1 MEFKGTKGEWIANLE
16 YMPDHTIVEVTS
28 GDSNTEDWAMFTL
41 YNAKD
46 RKTQEA
52 NAKLIA
58 DAGTTINQCDLLPS
72 ELLSQRNEMLE
83 MLGKITLV
91 FDMFTFPTEQNLKD
105 YSQEIKQLIKK
116 ATL

>member
-16 YMPDHTIVEVTS
+16 YMPDHTIVEVTA
-28 GDSNTEDWAMFTL
+28 GDSSTEDWAMFTL

-46 RKTQEA
+46 RETQEA

-58 DAGTTINQCDLLPS
+58 DAGTTINKCDLLPS

-83 MLGKITLV
+83 ILERVQRINNIAREHISECL
-91 FDMFTFPTEQNLKD
+91 FEDIE
-105 YSQEIKQLIKK
+105 QLIKK